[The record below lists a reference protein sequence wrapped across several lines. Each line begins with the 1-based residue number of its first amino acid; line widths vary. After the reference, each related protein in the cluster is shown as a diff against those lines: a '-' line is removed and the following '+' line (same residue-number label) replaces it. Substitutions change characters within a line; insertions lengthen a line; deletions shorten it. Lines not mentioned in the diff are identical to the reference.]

1 MRSTTKKR
9 SPLSASNAKRLEELC
24 VWITENFDQT
34 LGWTQLTNKS
44 GFSKEQLVELFQLYK
59 QVTPMAFIRH
69 VRQQRKNKHTI
80 NLQPELFDIIKWII
94 ALGIFELTDLQENI
108 YDFMI
113 YVESNLIRLAN
124 RFKVVI
130 NL

>member
-24 VWITENFDQT
+24 TWINENFEQT

-44 GFSKEQLVELFQLYK
+44 GFSKEQLIVLFQLYK

-69 VRQQRKNKHTI
+69 VRQQHKNNETI
-80 NLQPELFDIIKWII
+80 KLQPELFENVKN
-94 ALGIFELTDLQENI
+94 LVTDSER
-108 YDFMI
+108 
-113 YVESNLIRLAN
+113 LI
-124 RFKVVI
+124 
-130 NL
+130 

>member
-24 VWITENFDQT
+24 TWINENFEQT

-44 GFSKEQLVELFQLYK
+44 GFSKEQLIELFQLYK

-69 VRQQRKNKHTI
+69 VRQQHKNNETI
-80 NLQPELFDIIKWII
+80 KLQPEH
-94 ALGIFELTDLQENI
+94 FENVKNLVTDRER
-108 YDFMI
+108 
-113 YVESNLIRLAN
+113 LI
-124 RFKVVI
+124 
-130 NL
+130 

>member
-9 SPLSASNAKRLEELC
+9 TPLSASNAKRLEELC

-44 GFSKEQLVELFQLYK
+44 GFSKEQLVVLFQLYK

-69 VRQQRKNKHTI
+69 VRQQRKNKKII
-80 NLQPELFDIIKWII
+80 NLQPELFEDVNN
-94 ALGIFELTDLQENI
+94 LVND
-108 YDFMI
+108 
-113 YVESNLIRLAN
+113 SNRLI
-124 RFKVVI
+124 
-130 NL
+130 

>member
-24 VWITENFDQT
+24 VWITEDCKQT
-34 LGWTQLTNKS
+34 LGWTQLTHKS

-69 VRQQRKNKHTI
+69 VRGQNQNNQTS
-80 NLQPELFDIIKWII
+80 NLQPELF
-94 ALGIFELTDLQENI
+94 ENI
-108 YDFMI
+108 K
-113 YVESNLIRLAN
+113 N
-124 RFKVVI
+124 
-130 NL
+130 

>member
-24 VWITENFDQT
+24 TWINENFEQT

-44 GFSKEQLVELFQLYK
+44 GFSKEQLVVLFQLYK

-69 VRQQRKNKHTI
+69 VRQQHKNNETI
-80 NLQPELFDIIKWII
+80 KLQPALFED
-94 ALGIFELTDLQENI
+94 AENLVTDS
-108 YDFMI
+108 DR
-113 YVESNLIRLAN
+113 LI
-124 RFKVVI
+124 
-130 NL
+130 

>member
-24 VWITENFDQT
+24 AWINENFEQS

-69 VRQQRKNKHTI
+69 VRQQRKNNETI
-80 NLQPELFDIIKWII
+80 KLQPELFENVKN
-94 ALGIFELTDLQENI
+94 LVTDS
-108 YDFMI
+108 D
-113 YVESNLIRLAN
+113 SLI
-124 RFKVVI
+124 
-130 NL
+130 

>member
-9 SPLSASNAKRLEELC
+9 SPLNASYAERLEELC

-59 QVTPMAFIRH
+59 QITPMAFIRQ
-69 VRQQRKNKHTI
+69 VRLQRKNNLTI
-80 NLQPELFDIIKWII
+80 NLQPELFDNIK
-94 ALGIFELTDLQENI
+94 
-108 YDFMI
+108 
-113 YVESNLIRLAN
+113 NLVNDSDRL
-124 RFKVVI
+124 I
-130 NL
+130 

>member
-9 SPLSASNAKRLEELC
+9 TPLSASNAKRLEELC
-24 VWITENFDQT
+24 AWINENFEQS

-69 VRQQRKNKHTI
+69 VRQQRKNKQTS
-80 NLQPELFDIIKWII
+80 NLQPELF
-94 ALGIFELTDLQENI
+94 ENI
-108 YDFMI
+108 K
-113 YVESNLIRLAN
+113 N
-124 RFKVVI
+124 
-130 NL
+130 

>member
-24 VWITENFDQT
+24 AWINENFEQS

-44 GFSKEQLVELFQLYK
+44 GFSEEQLVVLFQLYK

-69 VRQQRKNKHTI
+69 VRQQHKNNETI
-80 NLQPELFDIIKWII
+80 KLQPELFENVKN
-94 ALGIFELTDLQENI
+94 LVTDS
-108 YDFMI
+108 DR
-113 YVESNLIRLAN
+113 LI
-124 RFKVVI
+124 
-130 NL
+130 

>member
-9 SPLSASNAKRLEELC
+9 TPLSASNAKRLEELC

-59 QVTPMAFIRH
+59 QESQWPSLGKSDFSV
-69 VRQQRKNKHTI
+69 K
-80 NLQPELFDIIKWII
+80 II
-94 ALGIFELTDLQENI
+94 
-108 YDFMI
+108 
-113 YVESNLIRLAN
+113 
-124 RFKVVI
+124 
-130 NL
+130 

>member
-24 VWITENFDQT
+24 TWINENFEQT

-44 GFSKEQLVELFQLYK
+44 GFSKEQLIELFQLYK

-69 VRQQRKNKHTI
+69 VRQQHKNNETMK
-80 NLQPELFDIIKWII
+80 Q
-94 ALGIFELTDLQENI
+94 
-108 YDFMI
+108 
-113 YVESNLIRLAN
+113 
-124 RFKVVI
+124 
-130 NL
+130 